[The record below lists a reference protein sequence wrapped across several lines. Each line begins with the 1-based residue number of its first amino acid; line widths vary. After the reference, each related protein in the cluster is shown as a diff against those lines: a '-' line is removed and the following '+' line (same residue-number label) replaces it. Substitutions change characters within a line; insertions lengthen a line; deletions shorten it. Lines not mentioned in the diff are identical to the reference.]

1 MYIPTFWQDH
11 VITPPN
17 HYTITDNHDGTY
29 TILPSGEVM
38 QQGTPQDQAHF
49 NNMENG
55 ILDASLAVGLL
66 ANAVRQNLWVIQ
78 RGTVELT
85 NTLQFPFNNSAKT
98 VALTSGVESPAYV
111 VVVDVVKST
120 GNVGEVEVT
129 NQLANGFKIGFT
141 GSAPSA
147 TVSYTVIGG
156 YLK

>member
-1 MYIPTFWQDH
+1 MYNITHWQDH

-17 HYTITDNHDGTY
+17 RYTITDNHDETY

-55 ILDASLAVGLL
+55 IMDAQIAASILL
-66 ANAVRQNLWVIQ
+66 NAVRQNLWVIQ
-78 RGTVELT
+78 QGTVELK
-85 NTLQFPFNNSAKT
+85 NTLQFPFNNSVQS
-98 VALTSGVESPAYV
+98 VALTAGVESPAYV
-111 VVVDVVKST
+111 VVVDVKKAT

-129 NQLANGFKIGFT
+129 EQLANGFKIGYT
-141 GSAPSA
+141 GSAPSV
-147 TVSYTVIGG
+147 TVNYTVIGG